1 MHCWVSGALF
11 PGCVTRMSFDN
22 YFSFCGVVVVLCG
35 VLCENCIVD
44 ASIKLHACC
53 FALLCVV
60 CGVRLCG
67 LCDFFVLLCFV
78 CSHQHDVIAAFVV
91 VAVLV
96 VCSLFRAHGG
106 CLGMLG
112 R

>member
-1 MHCWVSGALF
+1 ML
-11 PGCVTRMSFDN
+11 GCHDVF
-22 YFSFCGVVVVLCG
+22 FGC
-35 VLCENCIVD
+35 
-44 ASIKLHACC
+44 
-53 FALLCVV
+53 

-96 VCSLFRAHGG
+96 VCSLCRAHGG

>member
-53 FALLCVV
+53 CHFFVWWWV
-60 CGVRLCG
+60 CG
-67 LCDFFVLLCFV
+67 LCDFCSFVFCV
-78 CSHQHDVIAAFVV
+78 VHAGMDDDVTVFVV
-91 VAVLV
+91 VV
-96 VCSLFRAHGG
+96 VCVG
-106 CLGMLG
+106 CVFVI
-112 R
+112 